1 MYRTALTFGAVDADG
16 EDETLL
22 RVPLVDARGATG
34 IGETAIAVAVT
45 PPHGWGHW
53 VGASASSRGVGRSTT
68 RAPRRR
74 AGRASEVSD
83 EADWFP
89 YDAVRDVNAV
99 P

>member
-22 RVPLVDARGATG
+22 RVPLVDG
-34 IGETAIAVAVT
+34 IGWYRRETAIAVAVT
-45 PPHGWGHW
+45 PPRGWGHW